1 MKDNRPIEMQV
12 AELTPEQRKK
22 LPKIYTTSVIA
33 VVVPVIVLVLV
44 VFGLF
49 ARGFELRE
57 EAVLHTEMIDMG
69 VYDFTEY
76 DEFYEKMD
84 EADAM
89 IETAF
94 IVSGVGAVFLIVYVL
109 IFNVAIYKRYPYY
122 SEKRYFYLKKL
133 KKAGYNVY

>member
-22 LPKIYTTSVIA
+22 LPKIYTTSIIFC
-33 VVVPVIVLVLV
+33 VVSVLILA
-44 VFGLF
+44 F
-49 ARGFELRE
+49 ALTGIGVRIFELRE
-57 EAVLHTEMIDMG
+57 EAELHAELIDMG

-76 DEFYEKMD
+76 DEYYDKMD

-89 IETAF
+89 IETFFTVAAVGGAF
-94 IVSGVGAVFLIVYVL
+94 MFALVL
-109 IFNVAIYKRYPYY
+109 TFNVVISKRYPYY